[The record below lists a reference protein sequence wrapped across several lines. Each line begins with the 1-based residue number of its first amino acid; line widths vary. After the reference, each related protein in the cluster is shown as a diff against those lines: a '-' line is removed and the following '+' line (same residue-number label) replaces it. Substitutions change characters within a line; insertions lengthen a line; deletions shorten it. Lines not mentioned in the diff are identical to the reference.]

1 MTNAFILAHALGILG
16 ARRIGSDV
24 QIIAEADLPVDAR
37 LKREAQRR
45 EADRAREEQRRR
57 ERARANLL
65 PHGSESEA
73 RRRRRQIE
81 RGQLKAENGL
91 AR

>member
-1 MTNAFILAHALGILG
+1 MTNAFILASALGILG
-16 ARRIGSDV
+16 ARSIGSDV

-37 LKREAQRR
+37 LKLEAQRR
-45 EADRAREEQRRR
+45 EADRAREERLRR
-57 ERARANLL
+57 ERARANFL
-65 PHGSESEA
+65 PHGSEREA

>member
-1 MTNAFILAHALGILG
+1 MTNAFILAGALGILG
-16 ARRIGSDV
+16 DRRIGSDV

-37 LKREAQRR
+37 LKRDAQRR
-45 EADRAREEQRRR
+45 EADRAREERLYR
-57 ERARANLL
+57 ERARANFL
-65 PHGSESEA
+65 PHGSEREA

>member
-1 MTNAFILAHALGILG
+1 MTNAFILASALGVLG
-16 ARRIGSDV
+16 GRIGSDV

-37 LKREAQRR
+37 LKLEAQRR
-45 EADRAREEQRRR
+45 EADRAREERLRR

-65 PHGSESEA
+65 PHGSEREA
-73 RRRRRQIE
+73 RRRRSQIE